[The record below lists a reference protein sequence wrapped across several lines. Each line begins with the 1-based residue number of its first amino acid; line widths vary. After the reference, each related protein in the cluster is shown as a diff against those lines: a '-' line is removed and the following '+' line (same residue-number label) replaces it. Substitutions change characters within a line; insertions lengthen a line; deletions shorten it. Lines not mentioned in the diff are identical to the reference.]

1 MTGIW
6 ALIKLQSGKLFVA
19 HIPTEA
25 QGVWT
30 LFGNFVFGVALQMVR
45 SKFYQ
50 VDVNKIDARSG
61 SLVMK
66 RIKSLRC

>member
-50 VDVNKIDARSG
+50 VDVN
-61 SLVMK
+61 
-66 RIKSLRC
+66 